1 MSLRIVWI
9 LFTVLAVI
17 TAVGPVR
24 QLKAPQWFRI
34 LLGFFFISAS
44 QGYVL
49 QKLFDAS
56 VMCPD
61 KLPFWLLVPAK
72 WGDITTLT
80 TGCASLLWWGLRL
93 LRVKL
98 TPLAPL
104 VLGVLL
110 GTWMLYMG
118 ERQPPI
124 RERVLE
130 VPQLPA
136 EAEGLR
142 IAVIAD
148 LHIDCWRSRAWCER
162 FVERLN
168 AAQPQLILFT
178 GDQVDGEF
186 ERRID
191 DLAPLASL
199 QAPLGKFVISGNHE
213 CMFDVEAY
221 LRYYQTLGLTVL
233 DGKTEVVRGV
243 TLLGLPDSLSLTD
256 YEHAAMLETM
266 MAELPESACTLLL
279 VHKPG
284 IATLADR
291 LGVDAQLSGHTH
303 GGQFPGLAFLMKRFN
318 EGFVRGN
325 YTLPN
330 GLSLFVAPGSAAWI
344 GFPYRLYSSE
354 ISILTLTRANR

>member
-1 MSLRIVWI
+1 MSLRILWI
-9 LFTVLAVI
+9 LMTVLSVL

-24 QLKAPQWFRI
+24 KLKAPGWFRI

-72 WGDITTLT
+72 WGDIITLA
-80 TGCASLLWWGLRL
+80 TGCATLLWWGLRL
-93 LRVKL
+93 VRVKVAA
-98 TPLAPL
+98 LAPL
-104 VLGVLL
+104 LVGVVL

-118 ERQPPI
+118 ERQPPV
-124 RERVLE
+124 RERLFE
-130 VPQLPA
+130 VPHLPA

-142 IAVIAD
+142 VAVIAD

-162 FVERLN
+162 FVARVN
-168 AAQPQLILFT
+168 ATNPHLILFT

-186 ERRID
+186 ERRIE
-191 DLAPLASL
+191 DLAPLATL
-199 QAPLGKFVISGNHE
+199 QAPLGKYLISGNHE
-213 CMFDVEAY
+213 YFFDAANY
-221 LRYYQTLGLTVL
+221 LRYYDRLGLKVL
-233 DGKTEVVRGV
+233 DGKTETVRGV
-243 TLLGLPDSLSLTD
+243 TLLGLPDSLSLTN
-256 YEHAAMLETM
+256 YENASILETM
-266 MAELPESACTLLL
+266 MANVPQTACTLLL
-279 VHKPG
+279 AHKPG
-284 IATLADR
+284 IAPLADV

-318 EGFVRGN
+318 AGFVRGY

-330 GLSLFVAPGSAAWI
+330 GLHLFVAPGSAAWI

-354 ISILTLTRANR
+354 ISVLTLTRANP